1 MGFLILEDSEQDLP
15 EYTFYEVMENQQV
28 LMFEAHF
35 EFDIHY
41 LDFYLILSVI
51 QLKALMATLRQVEG
65 GCFTS
70 SLGFKGVLGFEHQ
83 CGKLGFHHP
92 RFT

>member
-41 LDFYLILSVI
+41 LDFYLILFFFI
-51 QLKALMATLRQVEG
+51 K
-65 GCFTS
+65 FD
-70 SLGFKGVLGFEHQ
+70 F
-83 CGKLGFHHP
+83 GK
-92 RFT
+92 